1 MSTNSINQESTN
13 SRAISSGN
21 DLPSGSIAVIFNDP
35 IQPIT
40 TRISMLNDESEVVQ
54 SPATTT
60 AKVLFLLASYTHFLY
75 FTTLKAVYFMRYN
88 IFYH

>member
-21 DLPSGSIAVIFNDP
+21 DLPSGSIAVLFNYP
-35 IQPIT
+35 LQPIT
-40 TRISMLNDESEVVQ
+40 TRISMLNDECKVVQ
-54 SPATTT
+54 SPARIT
-60 AKVLFLLASYTHFLY
+60 AKVPSYTHFLY
-75 FTTLKAVYFMRYN
+75 FTTLKAVYFMRYT